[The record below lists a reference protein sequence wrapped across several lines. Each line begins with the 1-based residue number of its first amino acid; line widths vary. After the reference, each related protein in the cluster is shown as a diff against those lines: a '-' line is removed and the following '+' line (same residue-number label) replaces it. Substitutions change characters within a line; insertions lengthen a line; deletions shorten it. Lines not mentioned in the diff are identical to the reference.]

1 MTSCICRHTVRPV
14 HWLPS
19 ISLLHILHRGSFY
32 QNSLFP
38 LPLISNSSQRLRM
51 RGDALVLRPL
61 PTNPQRC
68 APQCRIPKLPNEGIH
83 NCKILSVS
91 HQDSLPLQYGK
102 PIMALSSE
110 SLISLI
116 GVLVAIPIAAIVI
129 VSLVKHFLKR
139 PNTDH
144 G

>member
-1 MTSCICRHTVRPV
+1 
-14 HWLPS
+14 
-19 ISLLHILHRGSFY
+19 
-32 QNSLFP
+32 
-38 LPLISNSSQRLRM
+38 M

-68 APQCRIPKLPNEGIH
+68 APRCRIPKLPNEGIH

-116 GVLVAIPIAAIVI
+116 GVLVAIPSAAIVI

-144 G
+144 EYLDVEADVSGLPRVYFRTSTPRLPPRDLRRRQTS